1 MNKISF
7 QDEDPMQDYDL
18 KTLEALS
25 QSALKDKFL
34 EERQRCLVLEK
45 DLFKSLAEGR
55 RLI

>member
-18 KTLEALS
+18 GTLEALS

>member
-18 KTLEALS
+18 GTLEALS

-34 EERQRCLVLEK
+34 EER
-45 DLFKSLAEGR
+45 
-55 RLI
+55 